1 MIVTYA
7 CFISK
12 FKRIVHVEK
21 YYCYFYLDTK
31 LNPPSIAFLD
41 KRNTRL
47 YNFRSTN
54 IGKINWNYFS
64 QYSVLGLQTADL
76 IVTFLKKGKR
86 RRCHDVFCIWE
97 SVIGTSTGL
106 LLRTQPR
113 RSNTW
118 SSELVGIRGLE
129 EGRLGVA
136 VTNDWTTGKIS
147 KSHGLPQQL
156 THPTGRGKSKS
167 RNVISTTD
175 IPYRHA
181 NFCSNAVTTERLC
194 V

>member
-76 IVTFLKKGKR
+76 IVTFLKKGKAAEVS
-86 RRCHDVFCIWE
+86 RC
-97 SVIGTSTGL
+97 L
-106 LLRTQPR
+106 LYMG
-113 RSNTW
+113 
-118 SSELVGIRGLE
+118 VG
-129 EGRLGVA
+129 
-136 VTNDWTTGKIS
+136 DWYEYGFAT
-147 KSHGLPQQL
+147 
-156 THPTGRGKSKS
+156 
-167 RNVISTTD
+167 
-175 IPYRHA
+175 
-181 NFCSNAVTTERLC
+181 
-194 V
+194 